1 MKLVFDGRTK
11 AGKAAKERAARF
23 TGLEEGDFGDS
34 VVGQKRVSQMQS
46 FLNST
51 LSAHLDD
58 IARNKQVGGDQVN
71 SPGHY
76 TAGGIETIDF
86 LRAKLTPEQL
96 KGYYVGNLLKYI
108 SRAELK
114 NGFEDYRKAQV
125 YLSWLIELEGRA
137 T

>member
-1 MKLVFDGRTK
+1 MIIKLDKRSKAYRDACKLVDSQV
-11 AGKAAKERAARF
+11 AEERAR
-23 TGLEEGDFGDS
+23 E
-34 VVGQKRVSQMQS
+34 V
-46 FLNST
+46 
-51 LSAHLDD
+51 
-58 IARNKQVGGDQVN
+58 QVGGDQVN
-71 SPGHY
+71 SPCHY